1 MKPYDTHATADPF
14 ARSVSAFE
22 TLMCTLSSTDASMWT
37 HV

>member
-1 MKPYDTHATADPF
+1 MKPYDTHATADAF